1 MQAIAPFLT
10 GLGLFFC
17 GVHFVAANLV
27 PLAGRRFRGLLMRV
41 GRSPWMIAAFGTLA
55 GVVTQSANAVTAII
69 IGLVSGGLVD
79 KRRSILIPTWSHVG
93 TSVLVILVAI
103 DLRLA
108 ASYLVVLTGCAVY
121 FGFDR
126 NDRVRFAIGTLLGLG
141 LLFLGMQTIKT
152 GAEPLRDYLVQGG
165 LMASIAQRPSLLLLV
180 GIALSLA
187 CQSSSVAGALAVA
200 GSSAGLV
207 DLSGACWLIYGANL
221 GSGFNFVLLGK
232 AHQGEAAQIA
242 LMQAAQ
248 KLAGFAVAM
257 LLVGIA
263 QFSGRSLIEGSISA
277 LSGSLTA
284 QVAWLFLLYQLAG
297 SAVCTAFVGP
307 IIAVL
312 ERVAPPST
320 LQELS
325 KPAYLIEDALVEPT
339 FAIDLVGR
347 EEQRL
352 LARLPTMLDSVRADA
367 EGEPIPASTLRSA
380 AATITRAMA
389 GYLESISEGRL
400 ERTDREQVVRL
411 QHRAANLN
419 ALHESLDEFVAACIS
434 ARHWPSSG
442 RVADQMIESLH
453 ALLNTLVEA
462 AAANSPE
469 EQEMLLS
476 LLGHRDE
483 MMEKIRQRVLRE
495 DPNMPPKSQEALFAA
510 TMLFERVVWLAR
522 RCAILLNP
530 ERAAGDDQSA
540 PVPAKSAA

>member
-41 GRSPWMIAAFGTLA
+41 GRSPWMAAAFGTAA

-126 NDRVRFAIGTLLGLG
+126 NDRVRFVIGTLLGLG
-141 LLFLGMQTIKT
+141 LLFLGIQTIKS
-152 GAEPLRDYLVQGG
+152 GADPLRDYLLQGG
-165 LMASIAQRPSLLLLV
+165 LLASIAKEPGLLLLV
-180 GIALSLA
+180 GVGLALA

-221 GSGFNFVLLGK
+221 GSGFNFVLLAK
-232 AHQGEAAQIA
+232 AHRGEAAQIA
-242 LMQAAQ
+242 LMQAVQ
-248 KLAGFAVAM
+248 KFAGFAVVL
-257 LLVGIA
+257 LLVALAGLI
-263 QFSGRSLIEGSISA
+263 GRPLIEGAVTLLSA
-277 LSGSLTA
+277 SLSA
-284 QVAWLFLLYQLAG
+284 RVAWVFLLYQLAG
-297 SAVCTAFVGP
+297 STVCTACAGP
-307 IIAVL
+307 IVALL
-312 ERVAPPST
+312 ERAAPPSK

-325 KPAYLIEDALVEPT
+325 KPAYLIDDTLVEPT
-339 FAIDLVGR
+339 FAIELVGR

-352 LARLPTMLDSVRADA
+352 LARLPSMLDAVCADA
-367 EGEPIPASTLRSA
+367 EGEAIPAPTLRSA
-380 AATITRAMA
+380 AASISRAMA

-400 ERTDREQVVRL
+400 ERSDRERVVRL

-419 ALHESLDEFVAACIS
+419 AMHESLDEFVTACIS
-434 ARHWPSSG
+434 ARQWPSSG

-453 ALLNTLVEA
+453 ALLEALVEA
-462 AAANSPE
+462 AAANDSG
-469 EQEMLLS
+469 EQELVLS

-483 MMEKIRQRVLRE
+483 MMERIRQRVLWE
-495 DPNMPPKSQEALFAA
+495 DPNMPAKAQEALFAA
-510 TMLFERVVWLAR
+510 TMLFERAVWLAR

-530 ERAAGDDQSA
+530 ERAAGSQG
-540 PVPAKSAA
+540 VPAEAESTA

>member
-17 GVHFVAANLV
+17 GVHFVAQNLV
-27 PLAGRRFRGLLMRV
+27 PLAGRRFRALLMRM
-41 GRSPWMIAAFGTLA
+41 GKSPWMAAAFGTVA
-55 GVVTQSANAVTAII
+55 GIITQSANAVTAII

-126 NDRVRFAIGTLLGLG
+126 NDRVRFVIGTLLGLG
-141 LLFLGMQTIKT
+141 LLFLGMQMIKS
-152 GAEPLRDYLVQGG
+152 GAEPLRDYLIEGG
-165 LMASIAQRPSLLLLV
+165 LIHSISQSPALLLLV
-180 GIALSLA
+180 GIGLSLA

-221 GSGFNFVLLGK
+221 GSGFNFVVLAK
-232 AHQGEAAQIA
+232 AHRGEAAQIA

-248 KLAGFAVAM
+248 KFAGFAVAL
-257 LLVGIA
+257 LLVA
-263 QFSGRSLIEGSISA
+263 AERLTGRLVLENAVTSLSES
-277 LSGSLTA
+277 LSA
-284 QVAWLFLLYQLAG
+284 QVAWVFLLYQLAG
-297 SAVCTAFVGP
+297 SSVCTALAGP
-307 IIAVL
+307 IIALL
-312 ERVAPPST
+312 ERAAPPSK

-325 KPAYLIEDALVEPT
+325 KPAYLIDDALVEPT
-339 FAIDLVGR
+339 FAIELVGR

-352 LARLPTMLDSVRADA
+352 LARLPGMLDAVRADA
-367 EGEPIPASTLRSA
+367 EGDPIPAPTLRAVA
-380 AATITRAMA
+380 AAITRAMA
-389 GYLESISEGRL
+389 AYLESISEGRL
-400 ERTDREQVVRL
+400 ERSDRERVVRL

-419 ALHESLDEFVAACIS
+419 AMHESLDEFVIACVS
-434 ARHWPSSG
+434 ARQWPSSG

-453 ALLNTLVEA
+453 ALLIALVEA
-462 AAANSPE
+462 AATNDPDD
-469 EQEMLLS
+469 QEMLLS

-483 MMEKIRQRVLRE
+483 MMERIRQRVLRE
-495 DPNMPPKSQEALFAA
+495 DPNMPAKPQEALFAA

-530 ERAAGDDQSA
+530 ERTAGSQGAA
-540 PVPAKSAA
+540 AAVESTA

>member
-27 PLAGRRFRGLLMRV
+27 PLAGRRFRALLMRM
-41 GRSPWMIAAFGTLA
+41 GKRPWMAAAFGTAA
-55 GVVTQSANAVTAII
+55 GVITQSANAVTAII
-69 IGLVSGGLVD
+69 IGLVSGGLID

-108 ASYLVVLTGCAVY
+108 ASYLILLTGCAVY

-126 NDRVRFAIGTLLGLG
+126 NDRVRFAVGTLLGLG
-141 LLFLGMQTIKT
+141 LLFLGMQLIKS
-152 GAEPLRDYLVQGG
+152 GAVPLRDVLVNGG
-165 LMASIAQRPSLLLLV
+165 FIASIAKARGLLLLV
-180 GIALSLA
+180 GIGLSLV

-200 GSSAGLV
+200 ASSAGLV

-221 GSGFNFVLLGK
+221 GSGLNFVLLAK
-232 AHQGEAAQIA
+232 THRGEAAQIA
-242 LMQAAQ
+242 LMQAVQ
-248 KLAGFAVAM
+248 KFSGFLVVIAASIVDGLTGRFLIENGVAM
-257 LLVGIA
+257 LNH
-263 QFSGRSLIEGSISA
+263 SIS
-277 LSGSLTA
+277 A
-284 QVAWLFLLYQLAG
+284 QVAWVFLLYQLAG
-297 SAVCTAFVGP
+297 SLICTVFAGP
-307 IIAVL
+307 IIALL
-312 ERVAPPST
+312 ERVAPPSK

-325 KPAYLIEDALVEPT
+325 KPAYLIEDALVEPS
-339 FAIDLVGR
+339 FAIELVGR

-352 LARLPTMLDSVRADA
+352 LERLPAMLDTVRADV
-367 EGEPIPASTLRSA
+367 EGEPVLPATLRTA
-380 AATITRAMA
+380 AAVITRAMA

-400 ERTDREQVVRL
+400 DRSDRERVVRL

-419 ALHESLDEFVAACIS
+419 AMHEGLDEFVTACVAA
-434 ARHWPSSG
+434 RQWPSSG

-453 ALLNTLVEA
+453 ALLSALVEA
-462 AAANSPE
+462 AAANDKD
-469 EQEMLLS
+469 EQELLLG

-483 MMEKIRQRVLRE
+483 LMERIRRRVLRE
-495 DPNMPPKSQEALFAA
+495 DPSMPAKAQEAMFSA

-530 ERAAGDDQSA
+530 DPAAGSSER
-540 PVPAKSAA
+540 VPLPAEPTA

>member
-27 PLAGRRFRGLLMRV
+27 PLAGRRFRGLLMRM
-41 GRSPWMIAAFGTLA
+41 GRRPWMAAAFGTAA

-108 ASYLVVLTGCAVY
+108 ASYLILLTGCAVY

-126 NDRVRFAIGTLLGLG
+126 NDRVRFAVGTLLGLG
-141 LLFLGMQTIKT
+141 LLFLGMQLIKS
-152 GAEPLRDYLVQGG
+152 GAAPLRDLLIDGG
-165 LMASIAQRPSLLLLV
+165 FIAGIAKQPGLLLLV
-180 GIALSLA
+180 GIGLSLV

-221 GSGFNFVLLGK
+221 GSGLNFVLLAK
-232 AHQGEAAQIA
+232 THRGEAAQIA
-242 LMQAAQ
+242 LMQAVQ
-248 KLAGFAVAM
+248 K
-257 LLVGIA
+257 
-263 QFSGRSLIEGSISA
+263 FSGFLVVIAAMIVDY
-277 LSGSLTA
+277 LSGRLVIENSVAVLSAAISA
-284 QVAWLFLLYQLAG
+284 QVAWVFLLYQLAG
-297 SAVCTAFVGP
+297 SCICTAFVGP
-307 IIAVL
+307 IIALL
-312 ERVAPPST
+312 ERAAPPSK

-325 KPAYLIEDALVEPT
+325 KPAYLIEDALVEPS
-339 FAIDLVGR
+339 FAIELVGR

-352 LARLPTMLDSVRADA
+352 MERLPAMLDTVRADV
-367 EGEPIPASTLRSA
+367 EGEPLSPATLRT
-380 AATITRAMA
+380 AATAITRAMA

-400 ERTDREQVVRL
+400 DRADREKVVRL

-419 ALHESLDEFVAACIS
+419 AMHESLDEFVTACLS
-434 ARHWPSSG
+434 SRQWPSSG

-453 ALLNTLVEA
+453 ALLNALVEA
-462 AAANSPE
+462 AAANDE
-469 EQEMLLS
+469 GDQDMLLA

-483 MMEKIRQRVLRE
+483 LMERIRQRVLRE
-495 DPNMPPKSQEALFAA
+495 DPNMPAKAQDALFAA

-530 ERAAGDDQSA
+530 DRAAGSSEGVA
-540 PVPAKSAA
+540 VPAESTA